1 MIAVI
6 GVAWSKCESMARP
19 GHVYWRGFL
28 RLSLV
33 SIAIEVYSAI
43 DSGAEVR
50 FNQIHKP
57 SGKRI
62 RYEKVVPGLGAV
74 RNEDIVKGYEVDK
87 DVYVIMEPEELE
99 NVRLKSKK
107 TLDLVQ
113 FVDVNDIDLRY
124 FERAYYITPADEVAA
139 EGYLVILEALKKAGK
154 AGLGQITMYGRE
166 HLVAVSPL
174 ENGLVMG
181 GMRYANEVR
190 PAENFFGSIPERRLD
205 HEMVELAT
213 QLIEKKS
220 APFHPEAFKDHYAD
234 AVRELV
240 EEKAK
245 GHTISAPPEE
255 RPEGKVIDLME
266 ALKRSVQTSGGRGA
280 SRGRAKD
287 AEEEQPARKEPARK
301 TASGGTRRRSK
312 A

>member
-1 MIAVI
+1 M
-6 GVAWSKCESMARP
+6 
-19 GHVYWRGFL
+19 
-28 RLSLV
+28 
-33 SIAIEVYSAI
+33 
-43 DSGAEVR
+43 
-50 FNQIHKP
+50 
-57 SGKRI
+57 
-62 RYEKVVPGLGAV
+62 
-74 RNEDIVKGYEVDK
+74 
-87 DVYVIMEPEELE
+87 
-99 NVRLKSKK
+99 
-107 TLDLVQ
+107 
-113 FVDVNDIDLRY
+113 
-124 FERAYYITPADEVAA
+124 
-139 EGYLVILEALKKAGK
+139 
-154 AGLGQITMYGRE
+154 
-166 HLVAVSPL
+166 SPL

-205 HEMVELAT
+205 REMVELAA

-266 ALKRSVQTSGGRGA
+266 ALKRSIATSGGRGG
-280 SRGRAKD
+280 SRGRAKEAVD
-287 AEEEQPARKEPARK
+287 EQPETKEPARK
-301 TASGGTRRRSK
+301 SAASGGSRRRTK